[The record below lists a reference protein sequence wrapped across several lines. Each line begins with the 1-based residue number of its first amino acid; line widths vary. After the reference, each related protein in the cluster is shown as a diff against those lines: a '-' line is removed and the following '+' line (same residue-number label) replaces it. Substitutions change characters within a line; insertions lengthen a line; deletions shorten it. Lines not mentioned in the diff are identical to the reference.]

1 MERKKIKMKKILLI
15 GNPNVGK
22 SAIFSRLTGA
32 NVIASNYPGTTVEL
46 TQGMMKLP
54 NGEKAMIIDVPG
66 NYTLDPTC
74 RAEEVACDLIGE
86 ADVIINV
93 IDSTN
98 LERNLNLTI
107 QILKHLDTPV
117 VIALN
122 MWDSATQHG
131 VTIDVK
137 KFSEILGVDA
147 IPTSGISGEG
157 IKELTQKIPEA
168 KKGEI
173 DYEEKEKWHFIG
185 DVIEAVQKTEHR
197 HPTVFEWISNLTIQ
211 RVSGPIL
218 AVIILYIS
226 FMVIRLI
233 GEGLIG
239 YVMDPIFD
247 KLWLPVLEKLS
258 VLINPGTFFHK
269 ILIGQLVNGEIDFG
283 LSFGLLSTGLYIPL
297 AAVLPYIVSFY
308 LVLSILEDVGYL
320 PRLGVLV
327 DNIMHRLGLHGLSI
341 VPMLLGLGC
350 NVPGALATR
359 ILETRKER
367 FIAATLM
374 AIAVPCMAQIAMISG
389 LLGKYGV
396 AGFFPLFGIL
406 FAVWLTLGFI
416 MKKTVK
422 GETPEIIVDMPPY
435 RLPYWKG
442 TAKKLWMRVRGFV
455 AEAVPFVLI
464 GVFVVD
470 LLYSFGIIQFIG
482 KFFSPIIVN
491 VFGLPKEAIGALIIG
506 FMRKDVA
513 VGMLAPLGLSLRQL
527 IVASAILTI
536 YFPCI
541 ATFIVLIRELGV
553 KDMIKSA
560 LIMLI
565 TAFIVGGLANWA
577 MRGLGM

>member
-1 MERKKIKMKKILLI
+1 MKKILLI